1 MTAAQRRRRRQA
13 RSGTQTRPR
22 LIGYTR
28 VSSQEQA
35 EHVSLRDQAER
46 IEAYGKA
53 NGCDIVR
60 IEADRGVSG
69 FKKPEDRPAMRRALA
84 AVEAGEADG
93 IVAIALD
100 RLSRNA
106 IATMEL
112 VEESERSG
120 WRLVAMDLALDTGT
134 STGKMVATVLAAVA
148 QMYRDQISERT
159 SSALAKLAREGM
171 AVSRHVPFGYVTA
184 NGSATASKGGDNR
197 LVAQPEEQRT
207 LKKMLRMRARG
218 AGPTAIAQKLNG
230 EGQLTRS
237 GSEWTR
243 QAVHTTIERHL
254 DREEVKRAIAT

>member
-1 MTAAQRRRRRQA
+1 MTAAQRRRRRKA
-13 RSGTQTRPR
+13 GSRTRTRPR

-53 NGCDIVR
+53 NRYGIVR

-69 FKKPEDRPAMRRALA
+69 FKKPRERPAMRRALA
-84 AVEAGEADG
+84 AVESGEADG

-112 VEESERSG
+112 IEESERSG

-134 STGKMVATVLAAVA
+134 STGKMVSTVLAAVA

-159 SSALAKLAREGM
+159 SSALAKLAREGR
-171 AVSRHVPFGYVTA
+171 ATSRYTPYGYRTA
-184 NGSATASKGGDNR
+184 NGSTEAHKGGDNR
-197 LVAQPEEQRT
+197 LVADAEEQRM
-207 LKKMLRMRARG
+207 LKRMLRMRDRG
-218 AGPTAIAQKLNG
+218 AGPTAIARKLNG
-230 EGQLTRS
+230 EDRLTRS

-254 DREEVKRAIAT
+254 DRQEIIRP

>member
-1 MTAAQRRRRRQA
+1 MTAAQRRRRKA
-13 RSGTQTRPR
+13 RATGRTRAK

-69 FKKPEDRPAMRRALA
+69 FKQPKERPAMRRAPE
-84 AVEAGEADG
+84 AVESGEADG

-112 VEESERSG
+112 IEESERSG
-120 WRLVAMDLALDTGT
+120 
-134 STGKMVATVLAAVA
+134 
-148 QMYRDQISERT
+148 
-159 SSALAKLAREGM
+159 
-171 AVSRHVPFGYVTA
+171 
-184 NGSATASKGGDNR
+184 
-197 LVAQPEEQRT
+197 
-207 LKKMLRMRARG
+207 
-218 AGPTAIAQKLNG
+218 
-230 EGQLTRS
+230 
-237 GSEWTR
+237 
-243 QAVHTTIERHL
+243 
-254 DREEVKRAIAT
+254 